1 FCMFGHHESAQATV
15 LLAEDVSGSWE
26 DAHHIKLEFVLEV
39 HPPNGQA
46 FRAKATHHFIRFT
59 PYPQVGDVVYV
70 KYDPKSL
77 EVKLDVN
84 DDNRYGEKGLK
95 RERDVKREAEQARR
109 DALLAEPPAAPLS
122 LAALAS
128 SPLLKGINPADL
140 NPELLEMVRQA
151 EAERLAAQQPGA
163 PGQPQAAP
171 GLAEAQALHRELE
184 YGGSSGQAKILRKQ
198 QTGEPVHHH
207 APFFVEAL
215 VQPDNLTS
223 PFQCAFTTWIDSSR
237 GTLTEGHTHPVR
249 YDPQNTARVV
259 FAFSA

>member
-1 FCMFGHHESAQATV
+1 
-15 LLAEDVSGSWE
+15 
-26 DAHHIKLEFVLEV
+26 
-39 HPPNGQA
+39 
-46 FRAKATHHFIRFT
+46 
-59 PYPQVGDVVYV
+59 VGDVVYV